1 MVGEKN
7 TDRVVVSISD
17 TGIGMDEGTMQ
28 KIFDKYYQNDPVSL
42 TKGSG
47 IGLSIVKRIVT
58 LCGGEISV
66 SSEPGEGST
75 FRIELN

>member
-1 MVGEKN
+1 
-7 TDRVVVSISD
+7 
-17 TGIGMDEGTMQ
+17 MDEGTVQ
-28 KIFDKYYQNDPVSL
+28 RIFDKYYQNDPVSL

-66 SSEPGEGST
+66 VSAPGEGST
-75 FRIELN
+75 FRIELS